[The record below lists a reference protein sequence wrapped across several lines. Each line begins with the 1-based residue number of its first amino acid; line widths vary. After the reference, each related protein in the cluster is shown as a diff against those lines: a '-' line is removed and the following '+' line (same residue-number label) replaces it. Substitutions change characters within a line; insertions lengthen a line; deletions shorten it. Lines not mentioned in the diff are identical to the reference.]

1 MGYRYK
7 TVNDFVNHLVS
18 IPTSEEYR
26 VAYMDYSSGYSLS
39 ESAKKIL
46 EMEYVVSD
54 GTTAKSIEEIN
65 AVESYV
71 IETFK
76 KNLGTGYQIRSIKD
90 TVVLAEKGDYG
101 FNNPCLTIIFG
112 KHIRTKGAPIMKV
125 LFKVFPDAGDMKLRG
140 KVSFETVGNVDISK
154 YAPVFSKKFVQDGNG
169 YTSERLI
176 RINYEGILHFIYM
189 QASDIKECLNI

>member
-26 VAYMDYSSGYSLS
+26 IAYMDYSSGYSLS

-46 EMEYVVSD
+46 ETEYVVSD
-54 GTTAKSIEEIN
+54 GTTAKSIEEIS

-76 KNLGTGYQIRSIKD
+76 INLGTGYQIRSIKD
-90 TVVLAEKGDYG
+90 TVVLAEKGDYE
-101 FNNPCLTIIFG
+101 FNNPCLIIIFG

-140 KVSFETVGNVDISK
+140 KVSFETVGNVDTSK
-154 YAPVFSKKFVQDGNG
+154 YAPVFSKKFVQDEN
-169 YTSERLI
+169 
-176 RINYEGILHFIYM
+176 
-189 QASDIKECLNI
+189 

>member
-1 MGYRYK
+1 
-7 TVNDFVNHLVS
+7 
-18 IPTSEEYR
+18 
-26 VAYMDYSSGYSLS
+26 
-39 ESAKKIL
+39 
-46 EMEYVVSD
+46 
-54 GTTAKSIEEIN
+54 
-65 AVESYV
+65 
-71 IETFK
+71 
-76 KNLGTGYQIRSIKD
+76 
-90 TVVLAEKGDYG
+90 
-101 FNNPCLTIIFG
+101 
-112 KHIRTKGAPIMKV
+112 MKV